1 MSVAYLVGVFE
12 VSDSCL
18 CFRPAVSE
26 ELLGRL
32 GSGDVTGAEK
42 SDLSKDDVGS
52 LLKLIEGK
60 VEFYIMSRFEGGKV
74 NFMRVQKFMMSI
86 AVSL

>member
-1 MSVAYLVGVFE
+1 MRLP
-12 VSDSCL
+12 
-18 CFRPAVSE
+18 FRPGVSE

-52 LLKLIEGK
+52 LLKLIEGEA
-60 VEFYIMSRFEGGKV
+60 VLSCLV
-74 NFMRVQKFMMSI
+74 LNFGSDEAAQ
-86 AVSL
+86 